1 MSDLS
6 KNMLIILT
14 ILSSLTVVHEDL
26 FDKSLEILPGEEP
39 WALQGL

>member
-6 KNMLIILT
+6 KNKLKLLT
-14 ILSSLTVVHEDL
+14 ILFSLTVVHEDL
-26 FDKSLEILPGEEP
+26 FDKSLEILLGEEP

>member
-26 FDKSLEILPGEEP
+26 LDKSLEILLGEEP